1 MDRPPAVESHGLT
14 EVTRDLRLAGAASR
28 ARTIPARPARSPAM
42 QPLSIDLQAH
52 PDQQFR
58 IDAFTV
64 PAASRAEFE
73 AAMRRNLAFLEKLP
87 GFRGHTVFE
96 KTSGPTTFDIVT
108 IAVWESPE
116 AIARAGEKV
125 RAYYQSIGF
134 DLPAMIARWGVTA
147 SLGYY
152 RAPPSLQ

>member
-1 MDRPPAVESHGLT
+1 
-14 EVTRDLRLAGAASR
+14 
-28 ARTIPARPARSPAM
+28 M

-52 PDQQFR
+52 PNQQFR

-134 DLPAMIARWGVTA
+134 DMPAMLARWGVTA
-147 SLGYY
+147 ALGSY
-152 RAPPSLQ
+152 RAPPALQ